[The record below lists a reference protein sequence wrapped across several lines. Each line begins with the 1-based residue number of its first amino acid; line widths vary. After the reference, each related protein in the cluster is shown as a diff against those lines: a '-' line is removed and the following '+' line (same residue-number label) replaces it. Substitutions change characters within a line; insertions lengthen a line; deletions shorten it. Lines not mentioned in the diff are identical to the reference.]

1 MMSCARG
8 NASIEEINQ
17 RDSVAFHSLTNY
29 VWKVD
34 EEIYQNNVAVQCDTN
49 HTCEICEK
57 VFNSKKKLK
66 NPFILVHDNRGKL
79 FDFNICTKCF
89 EIQSKLTFH
98 IKIFHE
104 RGKVHKCG
112 PCGKSFSRAGNLKNH
127 ITKLN
132 LVLNHFLL
140 RDLWRDKY
148 TPFMKAVKITNVN
161 LVANHFFKEE
171 I

>member
-1 MMSCARG
+1 M
-8 NASIEEINQ
+8 
-17 RDSVAFHSLTNY
+17 
-29 VWKVD
+29 
-34 EEIYQNNVAVQCDTN
+34 AVQCDTN

-66 NPFILVHDNRGKL
+66 NRFSLVYDNRGKL
-79 FDFNICTKCF
+79 FNCNICTKSF

-98 IKIFHE
+98 IKK
-104 RGKVHKCG
+104 GKAHKCG

-140 RDLWRDKY
+140 QDL
-148 TPFMKAVKITNVN
+148 
-161 LVANHFFKEE
+161 
-171 I
+171 